1 MAPPPA
7 DDPADRTLGL
17 LSPREKDCLRLVFDN
32 HSSKEIAR
40 RLGISQTS
48 VETHVR
54 SPSLARALRTWVSTE
69 VCNARAKLGERDR
82 YAAARRLH
90 AHEEAA
96 AAPPP
101 PAAEP
106 APTQEP
112 PAARPR
118 RLLPPLEELSF
129 ADRLLLVV
137 GCAIVAALIFGLLL
151 PAFAAL

>member
-54 SPSLARALRTWVSTE
+54 
-69 VCNARAKLGERDR
+69 NARAKLGERDR